1 MSRRRTIGVLLA
13 ATSAASF
20 GVMPILTKIAY
31 RDGASALGVLAIRF
45 ALAGAILLA
54 LAILLK
60 QPLPRGRALL
70 AVAALGGIGYVLE
83 SACYFLALQRTS
95 AGLTALLLYAYP
107 ALVVLLSAAV
117 ARRAP
122 SRVTLGLVALAL
134 VGTALTIG
142 RPGGGQVLGIVLG
155 LSAALSYSVYIVVSS
170 HVVEGLAPLA
180 VSGVVMAAAGVVDGA
195 AALVVRPGVPQ
206 HLHGW
211 LALGGVALFGSV
223 VAVWAFFEGLRRLGP
238 ADTAVVSTLEPVVS
252 VALGAAVL
260 GEAFGVLQVVGGVLV
275 LAAVIALARR
285 APEETLVTEP
295 PV

>member
-1 MSRRRTIGVLLA
+1 MSRRRTVGVLLA

-31 RDGASALGVLAIRF
+31 RDGASALGVLSIRF
-45 ALAGAILLA
+45 VLAGVILLA
-54 LAILLK
+54 LAVLLK
-60 QPLPRGRALL
+60 QPLPRGRVLL

-107 ALVVLLSAAV
+107 ALVVLLTAAV

-122 SRVTLGLVALAL
+122 SRMTLGLVALAL
-134 VGTALTIG
+134 AGTALTIG

-170 HVVEGLAPLA
+170 HIVEGLAPLA
-180 VSGVVMAAAGVVDGA
+180 VSGVVMAAAGLVDGSV
-195 AALVVRPGVPQ
+195 ALVVRPGVPQ

-211 LALGGVALFGSV
+211 LALVGVALVGSV

-260 GEAFGVLQVVGGVLV
+260 GEAFGALQVVGGVLV
-275 LAAVIALARR
+275 LAAVIALTRR
-285 APEETLVTEP
+285 APEGTLATEP

>member
-1 MSRRRTIGVLLA
+1 MLLA

-20 GVMPILTKIAY
+20 GVMPILTKVAY
-31 RDGASALGVLAIRF
+31 RDGASALGVLSIRF

-54 LAILLK
+54 LAAALR
-60 QPLPRGRALL
+60 QPLPRGKVLL
-70 AVAALGGIGYVLE
+70 AVAALGGVGYVLE

-122 SRVTLGLVALAL
+122 SRTTLGLVAVALA
-134 VGTALTIG
+134 GTALTIG

-155 LSAALSYSVYIVVSS
+155 LSAALSYSVYIVVSA
-170 HVVEGLAPLA
+170 HIVEGLPPLA

-195 AALVVRPGVPQ
+195 VALVVRPGIPQ

-238 ADTAVVSTLEPVVS
+238 ADTAVISTLEPVVS
-252 VALGAAVL
+252 VGMGAAVL
-260 GEAFGVLQVVGGVLV
+260 GEAFGTLQVVGGVLV

-285 APEETLVTEP
+285 APEENLATEP